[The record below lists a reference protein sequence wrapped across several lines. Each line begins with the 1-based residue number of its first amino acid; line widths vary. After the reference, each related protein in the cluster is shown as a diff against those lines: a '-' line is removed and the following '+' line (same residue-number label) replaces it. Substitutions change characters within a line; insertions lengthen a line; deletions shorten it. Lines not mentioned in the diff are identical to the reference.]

1 MSPIGKIVKSNSHT
15 DYVCQ
20 IYTAGEVADPPRP
33 VDYAFSTFVA
43 IPMNE
48 GGALVGLIYDTVL
61 LNPDFGRL
69 GPRLSP
75 EVDLA
80 IFSPDYLNEKLTLV
94 GIAAVGT
101 IKESG
106 DVLQGVPPLTINS
119 DALVYKMPDDET
131 RAFHAGNPGPNLSY
145 ASLLLAQGSPLS
157 TYLLR
162 QVVGRLIELFPSN
175 TAMLSVL
182 QTDLIWKSQVAPH
195 GGLQ

>member
-20 IYTAGEVADPPRP
+20 IYTAGEIAEPPKP
-33 VDYAFSTFVA
+33 VDYAFSTFVS

-48 GGALVGLIYDTVL
+48 GGSLVGLIYDTVL

-69 GPRLSP
+69 GPRLSS

-80 IFSPDYLNEKLTLV
+80 FFSPDYLNEKLTLV
-94 GIAAVGT
+94 GIAAIGT
-101 IKESG
+101 LMKTG
-106 DVLQGVPPLTINS
+106 DVLQGVPPVTVNS
-119 DALVYKMPDDET
+119 DTLVYKMTLDQT
-131 RAFHAGNPGPNLSY
+131 RAFHAGNPGPNLAY

-157 TYLLR
+157 PYLLR
-162 QVVGRLIELFPSN
+162 QVIDRLIELFPSN
-175 TAMLSVL
+175 TALLSVL

>member
-20 IYTAGEVADPPRP
+20 IYTVGEIADPPKP
-33 VDYAFSTFVA
+33 VDYAFSTFVS

-48 GGALVGLIYDTVL
+48 GGSLVGLIYDTVL

-69 GPRLSP
+69 GPRLSS

-101 IKESG
+101 MKETG
-106 DVLQGVPPLTINS
+106 DVLQGIPPVTVNS
-119 DALVYKMPDDET
+119 DTLVYKMSDDET
-131 RAFHAGNPGPNLSY
+131 RAFHAGDPGLNLSY

-157 TYLLR
+157 PYLLR
-162 QVVGRLIELFPSN
+162 QVIDRLIELFPSN

-182 QTDLIWKSQVAPH
+182 QSDLIWKSQVSPH